1 MVESVD
7 AGDSKSLAQKAWGFK
22 SLSGH
27 QLFHGSLAQLV
38 EHLTFNQIVAGSNPA
53 GPSKFTTWCNGSTGS
68 PRVVM
73 MGRQQD
79 EFRDAGSIP
88 GVVIKFVVGVGS
100 ISHRA

>member
-1 MVESVD
+1 MF
-7 AGDSKSLAQKAWGFK
+7 DSKSLAQKAWGFK

-73 MGRQQD
+73 MGRQQ
-79 EFRDAGSIP
+79 RCQAAGSIP
-88 GVVIKFVVGVGS
+88 DVVIKFVVGVGS

>member
-79 EFRDAGSIP
+79 ARTRVRFPAL
-88 GVVIKFVVGVGS
+88 
-100 ISHRA
+100 